1 MLTLQINRRWF
12 DLIRSGVKT
21 EEYRAIKPFNDSRL
35 AHTHDQVLFI
45 NGYRKDAPR
54 LIMELKGVRKGFP
67 RKGWCGEE
75 MLGKECWVLELGEVI
90 SK

>member
-12 DLIRSGVKT
+12 DIIRSGVKT

-35 AHTHDQVLFI
+35 SHPHDQVLFI

-54 LIMELKGVRKGFP
+54 LMMELKGVRKGYP
-67 RKGWCGEE
+67 CQEWCSEE